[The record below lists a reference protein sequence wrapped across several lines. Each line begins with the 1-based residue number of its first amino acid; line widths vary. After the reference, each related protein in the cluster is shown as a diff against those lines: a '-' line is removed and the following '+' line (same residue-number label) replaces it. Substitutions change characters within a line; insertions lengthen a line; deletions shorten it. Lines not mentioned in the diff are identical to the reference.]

1 MGNPLAPAFE
11 PPRFATFV
19 FVSTYQTILGAGAAL
34 MDLLAHVDD
43 DFLSSRAVAKGGM
56 TLVDPAAQ
64 ASLLESLPSPA
75 SEAPGGSACNTLVGL
90 ARLGRSARFLG
101 RRGSDSVGDRLQASL
116 ATNGL
121 QLSLVRGPEATGAV
135 LSCVT
140 PDAQRT
146 MFTSLGAA
154 AAFAP
159 SEIDESAFDG
169 VGLLYMEGYLLFN
182 TPVFDALMDIA
193 ARRGVPVA
201 LDCGSFEVVGI
212 FRERLHELLAR
223 NAFAI
228 FLANEDESRAL
239 TGTDPE
245 PSLEWIAQ
253 HVETVAVKLGARGAL
268 LAQGSRRAVVPA
280 APVPKVLDTTG
291 AGDLWASGFLA
302 GLDQGLDLNAC
313 GHLAA
318 SVAAEAIQVLGAQ
331 IPDAGWRRLGIP
343 A

>member
-1 MGNPLAPAFE
+1 
-11 PPRFATFV
+11 
-19 FVSTYQTILGAGAAL
+19 

-43 DFLSSRAVAKGGM
+43 EFLASSATAKGGM
-56 TLVDPAAQ
+56 TLVDAAAQ
-64 ASLLESLPSPA
+64 ASLLGRLSSPPE
-75 SEAPGGSACNTLVGL
+75 EAPGGSACNTLVGL
-90 ARLGRSARFLG
+90 ARMGRSARFLG
-101 RRGSDSVGDRLQASL
+101 RRGSDPVGDRLQSALAS
-116 ATNGL
+116 NGL
-121 QLSLVRGPEATGAV
+121 DLALVRGPEPTGAV

-154 AAFAP
+154 AAFLP

-169 VGLLYMEGYLLFN
+169 VGLLYIEGYLLFN
-182 TPVFDALMDIA
+182 GPLFDSLLEIA
-193 ARRGVPVA
+193 ARRNIPVA

-212 FRERLHELLAR
+212 FRDRLNELLGR

-280 APVPKVLDTTG
+280 APVAKVLDTTG

-318 SVAAEAIQVLGAQ
+318 AVAAEAIQVLGAQ
-331 IPDAGWRRLGIP
+331 IPTDGWKRLGVP

>member
-1 MGNPLAPAFE
+1 MS
-11 PPRFATFV
+11 R
-19 FVSTYQTILGAGAAL
+19 YQTILGVGAAL

-43 DFLSSRAVAKGGM
+43 ETLTSFAAAKGGM
-56 TLVDPAAQ
+56 TLVDPATQ
-64 ASLLESLPSPA
+64 ASLLQRLDGAPA
-75 SEAPGGSACNTLVGL
+75 EAPGGSACNTLVGL

-101 RRGSDSVGDRLQASL
+101 RRGTDAVGERLETALAS
-116 ATNGL
+116 NGL
-121 QLSLVRGPEATGAV
+121 QLALVRGPEATGAV

-154 AAFAP
+154 AAFVP
-159 SEIDESAFDG
+159 SELDERAFDG
-169 VGLLYMEGYLLFN
+169 VGLLYIEGYLLFN
-182 TPVFDALMDIA
+182 APLFDALLAIA
-193 ARRGVPVA
+193 ARRGIPVA

-212 FRERLHELLAR
+212 FRDRLNELLGQ

-239 TGTDPE
+239 TGADPE
-245 PSLEWIAQ
+245 PSLEWLAQ

-280 APVPKVLDTTG
+280 ASVPKVLDTTG

-331 IPDAGWRRLGIP
+331 IPEAGWRRLGIP

>member
-1 MGNPLAPAFE
+1 
-11 PPRFATFV
+11 
-19 FVSTYQTILGAGAAL
+19 VSTYQTILGVGAAL
-34 MDLLAHVDD
+34 MDLLAHVDEE
-43 DFLSSRAVAKGGM
+43 FLASSGAAKGGM
-56 TLVDPAAQ
+56 TLVDSAAQ
-64 ASLLESLPSPA
+64 EALLRRLETRA
-75 SEAPGGSACNTLVGL
+75 AEAPGGSACNTLVGL

-101 RRGSDSVGDRLQASL
+101 RRGSDAVGDRLESALAS
-116 ATNGL
+116 NGL
-121 QLSLVRGPEATGAV
+121 DLALVRGSEATGAV

-154 AAFAP
+154 AAFTPA
-159 SEIDESAFDG
+159 EIDESAFDG
-169 VGLLYMEGYLLFN
+169 VGLLYLEGYLLFN
-182 TPVFDALMDIA
+182 APVFDALLAIA
-193 ARRGVPVA
+193 SRRNIPVA

-212 FRERLHELLAR
+212 FRDRLNELLGQ

-280 APVPKVLDTTG
+280 APVSRIVDTTG
-291 AGDLWASGFLA
+291 AGDLWASGFLS
-302 GLDQGLDLNAC
+302 GLDQGLDLNAS

-331 IPDAGWRRLGIP
+331 IPEDGWRRLGISS
-343 A
+343 